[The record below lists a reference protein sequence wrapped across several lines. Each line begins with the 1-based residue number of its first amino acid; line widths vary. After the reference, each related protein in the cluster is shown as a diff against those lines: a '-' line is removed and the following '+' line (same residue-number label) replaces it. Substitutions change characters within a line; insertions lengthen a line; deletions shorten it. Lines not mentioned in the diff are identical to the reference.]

1 MIHAYSEFYLS
12 DAKKS
17 FANMLDYAV
26 YDCGIHIDKFAEL
39 FVLSGFSRRFET
51 GDPSV
56 LSGISG
62 TELAQRVLRF
72 AAFDEPFPPA
82 TLWSE
87 RTPAYWTGWSLAE
100 YQWYSGRR
108 FKDIFDKVSLSEV
121 LEMYRVYHEM
131 DISRFIE
138 EMERR
143 CRMQNREI
151 RLKSIRENRGLSQS
165 ALAKRAGVSLRSI
178 QMYEQQVND
187 IDKAQGKTL
196 YRLAHVLGCSV
207 EDLLENPM
215 GE

>member
-1 MIHAYSEFYLS
+1 MIRAYSEFYLS

-17 FANMLDYAV
+17 LANMLDYAV
-26 YDCGIHIDKFAEL
+26 YDCGIKIDEFADL
-39 FVLSGFSRRFET
+39 FVLSGFSKRFET
-51 GDPSV
+51 GDPAV
-56 LSGISG
+56 ISGISG
-62 TELAQRVLRF
+62 TELAQRVLQF
-72 AAFDEPFPPA
+72 ATFDEPFPPA
-82 TLWSE
+82 TIWSE
-87 RTPAYWTGWSLAE
+87 RTPAYWAGWALAE

-108 FKDIFDKVSLSEV
+108 FKDIFNKVSLSQV
-121 LEMYRVYHEM
+121 IAMYRVFHEM

-143 CRMQNREI
+143 CQAENRET
-151 RLKSIRENRGLSQS
+151 RLKMIRESRGISQS
-165 ALAKRAGVSLRSI
+165 VLSKQAGVSLRSI